1 MPRKTKAEAEK
12 TRAAILKA
20 AERKFFENGV
30 VSTSLQEIAKEAG
43 VTRGAVYWHFRDKS
57 ELLKTL
63 ADMAYMPHE
72 AILEK
77 LVEENLEEPLGV
89 LYADCCVTLNALTND
104 PSRRRLL
111 TILLRRCEYVEG
123 MKSLNDRNNVCRNR
137 ALERLT
143 IIFQKAAQKGR
154 LASAFTPETAALAL
168 QNMAIGFIYNE
179 MDYPR
184 PSRARDKAR
193 NEALQSFFTA
203 LAGEGACE
211 KCGKVL
217 CSCS

>member
-20 AERKFFENGV
+20 AERRFYESGV
-30 VSTSLQEIAKEAG
+30 VSTSLQDIAKAAG
-43 VTRGAVYWHFRDKS
+43 VTRGAVYWHFRDKGA
-57 ELLKTL
+57 LLKVL

-77 LVEENLEEPLGV
+77 LVEENLEEPLDV
-89 LYADCCVTLNALTND
+89 LCADCCATLNALTND

-123 MKSLNDRNNVCRNR
+123 LKSLNDRNNICRNR
-137 ALERLT
+137 VQERLT
-143 IIFQKAAQKGR
+143 IIFEKAAQKGR
-154 LASAFTPETAALAL
+154 LSPLFTPETAALAL
-168 QNMAIGFIYNE
+168 QNLAIGFVYNE

-193 NEALQSFFTA
+193 NAALRSFFMA
-203 LAGEGACE
+203 IAGETC
-211 KCGKVL
+211 CGESF
-217 CSCS
+217 CPCG